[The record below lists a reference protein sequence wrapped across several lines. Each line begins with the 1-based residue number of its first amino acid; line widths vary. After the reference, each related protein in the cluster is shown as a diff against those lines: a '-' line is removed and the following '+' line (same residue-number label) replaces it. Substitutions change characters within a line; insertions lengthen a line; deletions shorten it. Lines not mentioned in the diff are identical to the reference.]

1 MTVAAVAP
9 DRGRTGV
16 VGVGRVAPGRTE
28 ALSVAAPP
36 VHRLEL
42 DTLTSQWQRAL
53 DAAQMALA
61 AAAVSLS
68 AAELVRRQREL
79 TLERREVAESL
90 ARMARAAGV
99 RPAPW
104 LSQVPV
110 TASSLGLPA
119 GISAG
124 LFDLDG
130 VLTDSGLIHA
140 SAWGEVFD
148 EFLLRLS
155 EKTGWHFIPFDRVA
169 DYRAYIEGRQRLEG
183 VHAFLRS
190 RGIRLPEG
198 RADEPAGADT
208 AYGLARRKGEVP
220 RSRVAPSRCDRC
232 CRSASLSRGRRS
244 RRAHTSSGLG
254 ECEHA
259 DDARAG
265 WAREL
270 GRDANRRPSDQRRG
284 VAVTARP
291 RLAPV
296 CLSWPGRPSRRRRLL
311 HPQRCRRR
319 RGEGG
324 RGCCHR
330 SRRRD
335 PKAAPVRLWRGA
347 HRNRFECASRPSDT
361 PTAVDP
367 ESHG

>member
-90 ARMARAAGV
+90 ARTARAAGV
-99 RPAPW
+99 RPVPW
-104 LSQVPV
+104 LSPVPV
-110 TASSLGLPA
+110 PASSLGLPA
-119 GISAG
+119 GIRAS

-130 VLTDSGLIHA
+130 VLTDSGLLHA
-140 SAWGEVFD
+140 WAWGEVFD

-169 DYRAYIEGRQRLEG
+169 DYRAYIEGRPRIEG
-183 VHAFLRS
+183 VHTFLQSRGDPSARRESRGVCRRRYGLWTRAAEGRDARS
-190 RGIRLPEG
+190 R
-198 RADEPAGADT
+198 AA
-208 AYGLARRKGEVP
+208 P
-220 RSRVAPSRCDRC
+220 RRCDRC

-265 WAREL
+265 WARASLVEMRIDAQVISAEEL
-270 GRDANRRPSDQRRG
+270 RSPPAPDLLLCLLVVAWASVQTTSSTSPTALPASPRGRRPGLLSSESATRPKG
-284 VAVTARP
+284 SSCPALARS
-291 RLAPV
+291 APQP
-296 CLSWPGRPSRRRRLL
+296 L
-311 HPQRCRRR
+311 
-319 RGEGG
+319 
-324 RGCCHR
+324 
-330 SRRRD
+330 
-335 PKAAPVRLWRGA
+335 
-347 HRNRFECASRPSDT
+347 
-361 PTAVDP
+361 
-367 ESHG
+367 